1 MEFVIEIVNMTTFLT
16 YNGYNDIIIQIVVK
30 LLKVKEDV
38 W

>member
-16 YNGYNDIIIQIVVK
+16 CNGYNDIIIYIVVK